1 MFTFVNGKIIQPDG
15 VLEGFCLTVAG
26 GKITGICRDEA
37 KHEGKIVD
45 AAGNYIAP
53 GFIDIHVH
61 GGGEGDFMD
70 RDMQSIKRIIDVH
83 TAHGTTGIYP
93 TTLTCPEEEI
103 YQAIDAITDFRSLGI
118 NGAEILGIHLEG
130 PYLSIAQGGA
140 QDPKFIKV
148 PKKED
153 YVSLLEY
160 SRLIK
165 RMTFAP
171 ELEGGMELGRELKE
185 RGIVA
190 SIGHSEAEYEDVV
203 KAFEIGVRHVTH
215 LYSGMQGVHR
225 KKGFRK
231 LGIVECAYLLDE
243 MTVEIIADGCHL
255 PVELLKLIYKIKGAE
270 KIALV
275 TDAMRAAGRTE
286 GESVLGSKENGQR
299 VILKDGVAYMPD
311 FECFA
316 GSIATMD
323 RLVRNMY
330 RGAGVEIHNA
340 VKMATETPARIMGC
354 SDRKGSLKV
363 GKDADIIIF
372 DDNINIKYVMTGGEE
387 FLNIL

>member
-1 MFTFVNGKIIQPDG
+1 MFTFINGKIIQPDG
-15 VLEGFCLTVAG
+15 VLEGYCLTVESG
-26 GKITGICRDEA
+26 RITGLYRDEG
-37 KHEGKIVD
+37 KHEGNIID
-45 AAGNYIAP
+45 ACGSYISP

-70 RDMQSIKRIIDVH
+70 RDVQSVEKIIAVH

-93 TTLTCPEEEI
+93 TTLTCPEEEM
-103 YQAIDAITDFRSLGI
+103 YQAIEVITDYKNLGLK
-118 NGAEILGIHLEG
+118 GAEILGIHIEG
-130 PYLSIAQGGA
+130 PYLNVAQKGA
-140 QDPKFIKV
+140 QDSKYLKV
-148 PKKED
+148 PKKEEYGRLLD
-153 YVSLLEY
+153 YSK
-160 SRLIK
+160 LIK

-171 ELEGGMELGRELKE
+171 ELEGGMELGRELRE

-225 KKGFRK
+225 VKGFRR

-255 PVELLKLIYKIKGAE
+255 PIELLKLIYKIKGAE
-270 KIALV
+270 RIALV

-286 GESVLGSKENGQR
+286 GESVLGSMENGQK
-299 VILKDGVAYMPD
+299 VILKDGVAFMPD

-340 VKMATETPARIMGC
+340 VKMATETPASIMGC
-354 SDRKGSLKV
+354 SGRKGSLEI
-363 GKDADIIIF
+363 GKDADVIIF
-372 DDNINIKYVMTGGEE
+372 DDDINIKYVMTRGEE
-387 FLNIL
+387 FLNTL